1 MQLRHIRYLM
11 AVAEHGNFTR
21 AASALHVSQPTL
33 SQQIIQ
39 LEDRLGVALLDR
51 SGRVIKPTDVGR
63 EYIDH
68 ARRALRELDAAR
80 RAIHDVQDLSRG
92 TLSLATT
99 PTFTAYLVGPL
110 LASFHARYPGI
121 VIKLKEMSLD
131 TIAAAVAADEVE
143 LGIAFH
149 VERSAEVECQP
160 LFVEKLSVVAGT
172 QHPWAETR
180 TEIGPNELAEAQLAL
195 LSADFATRTHV
206 DSYLHEQGITPRI
219 AIEANTISALLE
231 VIRHADLITILPEEI
246 GKRHPGLVNFGI
258 VPAMPHRTVTLV
270 RRSGGYQS
278 AAAMAFA
285 KIVEQRE
292 GRM

>member
-21 AASALHVSQPTL
+21 AAAALHVSQPTL

-68 ARRALRELDAAR
+68 ARQALRELDAAR

-99 PTFTAYLVGPL
+99 PTFTSYLVGPL
-110 LASFHARYPGI
+110 IASFHARYPGI

-131 TIAAAVAADEVE
+131 TISAAVAADEVE

-149 VERSAEVECQP
+149 VERSAEVDCQP

-172 QHPWAETR
+172 QHPWAEAR
-180 TEIGPNELAEAQLAL
+180 TAIGPNELAEARLAL

-206 DSYLHEQGITPRI
+206 DSYLREQGITPRI
-219 AIEANTISALLE
+219 AIEANTIGALIE
-231 VIRHADLITILPEEI
+231 VIRRADLITILPEEI
-246 GKRHPGLVNFGI
+246 GKAHPGLVNFGI
-258 VPAMPHRTVTLV
+258 TPAMPHRTVMLV

-285 KIVEQRE
+285 KMVEQYE